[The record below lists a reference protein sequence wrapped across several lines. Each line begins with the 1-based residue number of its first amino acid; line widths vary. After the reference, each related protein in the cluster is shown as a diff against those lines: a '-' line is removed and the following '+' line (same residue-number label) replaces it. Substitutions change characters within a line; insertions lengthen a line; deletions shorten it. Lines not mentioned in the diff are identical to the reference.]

1 MISSYIEV
9 VKPIEIRDMHN
20 AFVKENWEEPVPVS
34 LLLTEHLLDE
44 LFRDHYCF
52 LCHIAVRVVKDPEA
66 AKDIVQSF
74 FLSCWEKKNS
84 IRIQGSFKSYAYR
97 SIKNL
102 SINHLKRTDK
112 VNYDSD
118 YISEASESLAYQTD
132 ADRKILENERENG
145 LWNAINQLP
154 DKRKTIFLLS
164 QKEGL
169 TYHQIAENLDISVN
183 TVKTQI
189 KLAYI
194 FLRKE
199 CQLLIGIIVFLFLI
213 K

>member
-1 MISSYIEV
+1 MQ
-9 VKPIEIRDMHN
+9 N
-20 AFVKENWEEPVPVS
+20 AFVKEDWEEPVPVR
-34 LLLTEHLLDE
+34 LLLTETLLDE
-44 LFRDHYCF
+44 FFRDHYCF
-52 LCHIAVRVVKDPEA
+52 LCHIAVRIVKDSEA

-74 FLSCWEKKNS
+74 FLSCWEKKTS
-84 IRIQGSFKSYAYR
+84 IQIQGSFKSYAYR
-97 SIKNL
+97 SIRNL
-102 SINHLKRTDK
+102 SINYLKRAGK

-118 YISEASESLAYQTD
+118 YITEASESLACQTY

-145 LWNAINQLP
+145 LWKVINQLP
-154 DKRKTIFLLS
+154 DKRKAIFLLS

-169 TYHQIAENLDISVN
+169 TYHQIAENLNISVN

-189 KLAYI
+189 KLAYL

-199 CQLLIGIIVFLFLI
+199 CQLLISIIVFLFLI